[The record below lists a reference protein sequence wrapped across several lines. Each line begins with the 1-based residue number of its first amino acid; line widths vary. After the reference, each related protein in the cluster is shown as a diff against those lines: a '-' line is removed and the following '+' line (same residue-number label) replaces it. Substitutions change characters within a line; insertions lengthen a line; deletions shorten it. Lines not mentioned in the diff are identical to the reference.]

1 VKASRALKY
10 ARSRAGLSQ
19 RQLAEKAGIPQST
32 VGRIE
37 SGAVD
42 PRFETLM
49 TLLRTC
55 GFDLEVEP
63 RLGVGV
69 DRSQLREL
77 LKMTPEQRIRNAAT
91 AARGIAAF
99 KAARAAGD
107 ITGKSARPAA

>member
-1 VKASRALKY
+1 
-10 ARSRAGLSQ
+10 
-19 RQLAEKAGIPQST
+19 

-49 TLLRTC
+49 TLLRAC
-55 GFDLEVEP
+55 GYDLEVEP

-77 LKMTPEQRIRNAAT
+77 LKLTPEQRIRNAAT

-99 KAARAAGD
+99 LAAREVGGAK
-107 ITGKSARPAA
+107 GKSARSAA